1 MLIDLFQIVV
11 LIYSVVLHEV
21 AHGLMA
27 RSMGDRTAE
36 HMGRLTLNP
45 LIHLDM
51 FGSFL
56 LPIISRLTTGI
67 MFGYAKPVPYNPLNL
82 NDRVWGPSKVAL
94 AGPATNMFLA
104 VGAGLLMRFAGPAMS
119 RTALELLGYVV
130 WINLVLAFFNLV
142 PIPPLD
148 GHWLLMAILPARFHS
163 LKVALFRYQLPLM
176 ILFLFFLFPLF
187 YPILAAV
194 AQVLTGIRLF

>member
-45 LIHLDM
+45 LVHLDM
-51 FGSFL
+51 FGSFI
-56 LPIISRLTTGI
+56 LPIISRLTTGV
-67 MFGYAKPVPYNPLNL
+67 MFGYAKPVPYDPSHLS
-82 NDRVWGPSKVAL
+82 DRVWGPSKVAL
-94 AGPATNMFLA
+94 AGPMTNVILA
-104 VGAGLLMRFAGPAMS
+104 VGAGLVMRFAGPVMS

-130 WINLVLAFFNLV
+130 WINLVLAFFNLT

-148 GHWLLMAILPARFHS
+148 GHWLLMAVLPPRFHA

-176 ILFLFFLFPLF
+176 MLFLFFLFPLF
-187 YPILAAV
+187 YPLLAAV